1 MDGKITL
8 ITPPDFF
15 ENDSLSILL
24 AYMTDEDQD
33 FLSEWLKNNIGN
45 KNLNIYFYNVEAN
58 IDWLLYATARCEFKF
73 IDIDNC
79 GENTKKIL
87 GYILGKTNVFYKT
100 NDVNASL
107 IYSHINQ
114 NKITNIEKFI
124 EKVFND

>member
-45 KNLNIYFYNVEAN
+45 KNLNIYFYNAETN

-87 GYILGKTNVFYKT
+87 SYILGKTNVFYKT
-100 NDVNASL
+100 NDTNASL